1 MLSYG
6 NRRLVERK
14 LKEKCR
20 TDRARIQIGRI
31 SNFGLLEMSRQRLR
45 ESAIKWKVTL
55 TDESFAQK
63 LLKTVEL
70 KAVINKAKFV
80 ELRVC
85 EKISDF
91 LKENF
96 VDDLTYFEKKNK
108 MTIDII
114 SDPTL
119 IIPEYIIN
127 VQNKSK
133 KTIELIEHFEKLK
146 NLEIQIKEDKIIDK
160 KEAKKFHK
168 KPFKKKPYFKK
179 KFVKKKSCYLIIPF
193 LVKMHFHI
201 NIYQYVLLKK
211 IVYQQLQH
219 S

>member
-1 MLSYG
+1 M
-6 NRRLVERK
+6 E
-14 LKEKCR
+14 
-20 TDRARIQIGRI
+20 
-31 SNFGLLEMSRQRLR
+31 SNFS
-45 ESAIKWKVTL
+45 
-55 TDESFAQK
+55 DESFAQK

-108 MTIDII
+108 MIIDIV
-114 SDPTL
+114 SDARL

-146 NLEIQIKEDKIIDK
+146 NLEIQIKEDKIIEK
-160 KEAKKFHK
+160 KDVKKFHK
-168 KPFKKKPYFKK
+168 KTFKKKPYFKK
-179 KFVKKKSCYLIIPF
+179 KFP
-193 LVKMHFHI
+193 
-201 NIYQYVLLKK
+201 KK
-211 IVYQQLQH
+211 IAAI
-219 S
+219 

>member
-1 MLSYG
+1 
-6 NRRLVERK
+6 VERK

-45 ESAIKWKVTL
+45 ESAIKWNVTL
-55 TDESFAQK
+55 TNESFAQK

-70 KAVINKAKFV
+70 KAVLNKAKYV

-85 EKISDF
+85 EKICDF

-96 VDDLTYFEKKNK
+96 IDDLTYFEKKNK

-119 IIPEYIIN
+119 IIPEYIID

-133 KTIELIEHFEKLK
+133 KTIELVEYYEKLK
-146 NLEIQIKEDKIIDK
+146 NLDQQNKEDKIIEK
-160 KEAKKFHK
+160 KEIKKFNK

-179 KFVKKKSCYLIIPF
+179 KFVKKPTAI
-193 LVKMHFHI
+193 
-201 NIYQYVLLKK
+201 
-211 IVYQQLQH
+211 
-219 S
+219 